1 MATSSIKN
9 RYTDLDLTFTRHPV
23 KNDLVLSVDDKAV
36 MRSVRNLILTNHY
49 ERPFHPEIGS
59 NVRKMLFEPI
69 SPLTANYLQREIE
82 DTIRNFEPRVRIQQV
97 IVQTAPDSNAYSAI
111 ISFFINNNTAPT
123 TINFVLQRLR

>member
-1 MATSSIKN
+1 MATSIQN
-9 RYTDLDLTFTRHPV
+9 RYVDLDLTFKKHPV

-36 MRSVRNLILTNHY
+36 IRSVRNLILTNHY

-82 DTIRNFEPRVRIQQV
+82 DTIRNFEPRVRLQQV
-97 IVQTAPDSNAYSAI
+97 LVQTSPDSNSYSAI